1 MNDDHSKTIAIYRQ
15 NIARIIQEAFDMMC
29 EVDYTSY
36 ILYIGRAS
44 VIPGLKASTGTD
56 CVIDNLIDIFN
67 DETRTKFYIRYLRR
81 NYSKDGFCY
90 DGDSGIDDLHVEL
103 MIYAHLWDS
112 HYFLKS
118 LIRLASIVSGK
129 GYIWDAQVNW
139 WRKEKKMQEC
149 IILPIKN
156 SGLELGNLLEQSY
169 RHEIRNAFAHSQ
181 YSIDASRRLIHIRTD
196 DGILKLKFEEFQ
208 EIFLKSVILMNKM
221 ENMLESNHDVLARR
235 QTSLTE
241 VFKTPEGLPVQVYGE
256 VVKRGETLCPEFR
269 LVRVKEDFKS

>member
-1 MNDDHSKTIAIYRQ
+1 MNNEHAKTIANYIQ
-15 NIARIIQEAFDMMC
+15 NISQIIQEAFNKMY
-29 EVDYTSY
+29 EVDYISY

-44 VIPGLKASTGTD
+44 IMPGLKALTGTD

-67 DETRTKFYIRYLRR
+67 DETRTKFYLRYLRR

-118 LIRLASIVSGK
+118 LIRLAAIVSGK

-139 WRKEKKMQEC
+139 WRKEKKMQDC
-149 IILPIKN
+149 IIIPIKN
-156 SGLELGNLLEQSY
+156 SGLELGNLLDRCY

-181 YSIDASRRLIHIRTD
+181 YSIDASRRLICIRTD
-196 DGILKLKFEEFQ
+196 DGILTLKFDEFQ
-208 EIFLKSVILMNKM
+208 EIFLKSVILMNQM
-221 ENMLESNHDVLARR
+221 ENLLERNHDAAA
-235 QTSLTE
+235 QMQIPLTD
-241 VFKTPEGLPVQVYGE
+241 VFKTPDGLPVQVYGE
-256 VVKRGETLCPEFR
+256 MVKRGKILCPEFR
-269 LVRVKEDFKS
+269 LVRVKEDD